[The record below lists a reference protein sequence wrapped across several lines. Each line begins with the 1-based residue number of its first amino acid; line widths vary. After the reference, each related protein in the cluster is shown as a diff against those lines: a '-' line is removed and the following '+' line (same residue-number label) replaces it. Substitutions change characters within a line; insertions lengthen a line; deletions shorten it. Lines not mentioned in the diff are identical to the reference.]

1 MAKDK
6 IENVVGN
13 DSKIDYKLN
22 DKNVEELFKN
32 RQQDM
37 VGLIEESIQD
47 IQQMIISRGELHDQ
61 MLKNLDKIETF
72 INNAMPA
79 QGGASV
85 EEIKANQDL
94 MRELLKKKIELAELK
109 SDEELNFWRD
119 QALLKK
125 ELREHM
131 KEFRDIKSKTSMLD
145 NLIDMES
152 EV

>member
-6 IENVVGN
+6 IENVVGD

-72 INNAMPA
+72 INNAMP
-79 QGGASV
+79 GHNGASV

-94 MRELLKKKIELAELK
+94 IIE
-109 SDEELNFWRD
+109 
-119 QALLKK
+119 
-125 ELREHM
+125 
-131 KEFRDIKSKTSMLD
+131 
-145 NLIDMES
+145 
-152 EV
+152 